1 MVLWKNMTSCDTDD
15 VIPGKVSDLRRTA
28 KSGVNIIGFLSKFQN
43 TLFLAWVF
51 AVKFLEKIATH

>member
-15 VIPGKVSDLRRTA
+15 VIPGKVSDIRRTA

-43 TLFLAWVF
+43 ILILVPVV
-51 AVKFLEKIATH
+51 AV